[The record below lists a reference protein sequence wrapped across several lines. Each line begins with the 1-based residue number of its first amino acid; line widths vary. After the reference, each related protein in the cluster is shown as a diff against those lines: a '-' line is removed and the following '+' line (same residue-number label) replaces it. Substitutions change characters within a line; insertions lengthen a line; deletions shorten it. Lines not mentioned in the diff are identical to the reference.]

1 MKVINNDSSI
11 HIIRLDKDDELI
23 KCVTDYATTHSLM
36 AGSINAIGSAKK
48 ITLSFFNF
56 EKHEF
61 EDHYLSENLE
71 IVSLNGNLAMLDEKL
86 TIHIH
91 GTFSKNN
98 LSVIG
103 GHVKELV
110 ISATCEVLLIP
121 LEVKLLR
128 AKDDMTGLNLLQ

>member
-1 MKVINNDSSI
+1 MADTNTHQDLILLEKKLLERQEKLEEKQEYIKKLQDSLEKKSTEYTEKLEKI
-11 HIIRLDKDDELI
+11 
-23 KCVTDYATTHSLM
+23 ASL
-36 AGSINAIGSAKK
+36 
-48 ITLSFFNF
+48 TR
-56 EKHEF
+56 
-61 EDHYLSENLE
+61 
-71 IVSLNGNLAMLDEKL
+71 DEKL

-91 GTFSKNN
+91 GTFSKND

-121 LEVKLLR
+121 FEIKLLR

>member
-1 MKVINNDSSI
+1 
-11 HIIRLDKDDELI
+11 
-23 KCVTDYATTHSLM
+23 M

-91 GTFSKNN
+91 GTFSKND

-121 LEVKLLR
+121 FEIKLLR